1 MAQPGANLCLPQLGV
16 KVPYLP
22 GACAILRGS
31 GLEHLVQ
38 DYSGP
43 RFFVIGT
50 NHESCK
56 RHAMRKLG
64 RLPPLPDRGPRVLK
78 RVKTDRPDSQT
89 QEEAPVWKDDDDEPI
104 DGPCINMGADEEADT
119 EWTNERLHGPA
130 VLPAWSFVRRGSDE
144 STVGSRHQPSSS
156 GRVSRPES
164 AGDDDRA
171 RENAMPKE
179 ERQETSSLL

>member
-43 RFFVIGT
+43 PFFVIGT

-56 RHAMRKLG
+56 RHSMRKLG
-64 RLPPLPDRGPRVLK
+64 RLPPLPERGPRVFK
-78 RVKTDRPDSQT
+78 RMKTDRPDSQT

-130 VLPAWSFVRRGSDE
+130 VLPA
-144 STVGSRHQPSSS
+144 
-156 GRVSRPES
+156 
-164 AGDDDRA
+164 
-171 RENAMPKE
+171 
-179 ERQETSSLL
+179 